1 MRTITDE
8 EIARDRQSRL
18 AFKICNTDAHLL
30 EQATTQ
36 MRANNSIERKPLKRY
51 GNWNWVYWSV
61 VGYPDKY
68 VFFFYFINLYKSCF
82 EVFVSFF
89 SSKSFIL

>member
-1 MRTITDE
+1 MLKRGIKKTMIHMRTITDE

-18 AFKICNTDAHLL
+18 AFKICNIDAHLL

-68 VFFFYFINLYKSCF
+68 VFFLFH
-82 EVFVSFF
+82 
-89 SSKSFIL
+89 